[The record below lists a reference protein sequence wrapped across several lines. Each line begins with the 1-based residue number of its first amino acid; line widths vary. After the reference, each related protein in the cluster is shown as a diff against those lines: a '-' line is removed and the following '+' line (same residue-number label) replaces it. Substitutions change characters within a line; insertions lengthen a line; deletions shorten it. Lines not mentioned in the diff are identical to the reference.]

1 MTAASLT
8 VSDLVVEFGSAG
20 YRIRPLEGLG
30 MSAVDGELVVL
41 LGPSGC
47 GKTTLLSC
55 LAGLLTPMSGS
66 VRFCDTEVTA
76 LDRQALTDYRRR
88 SVGIVFQAFNLVR
101 SLTAREN
108 VMAPMLLSGV
118 RRREA
123 GARADE
129 LLERVGLAERARH
142 RPGDLSGGQQQRVA
156 IARALVHDPPLLL
169 ADEPT
174 AHLDHIQVEG
184 ILQLLRQLA
193 VPGRLV
199 LVSTHD
205 DRVTRLADRV
215 IELAPRGQEAMAT
228 EPVTI
233 ELPAGEILFRQGDYG
248 DLVYMIEA
256 GKIELYRVREDGSE
270 EPIVTMRR
278 GQYFGEIAPLLS
290 MPRTSSARAVG
301 QTRVT
306 GYPLNQFS
314 RRFPSIMA
322 AAMQEP
328 RNRTITL
335 AAEAQPRRGDSAVMA
350 LSLGGPALCPRG
362 HRLPPLPPG
371 MAGDLVRLRCGC
383 PLATASDEAL
393 VAEFGRVLDRHEREQ
408 RIRDAARARS

>member
-1 MTAASLT
+1 VTAARLA
-8 VSDLVVEFGSAG
+8 VSDLVVEFPSAG
-20 YRIRPLEGLG
+20 YRIRPLDGLS
-30 MSAVDGELVVL
+30 MNAVDGELVVL

-55 LAGLLTPMSGS
+55 IAGLLTPTSGS
-66 VRFCDTEVTA
+66 VRFGDTEVTA
-76 LDRQALTDYRRR
+76 LAGRTLTEYRRL

-118 RRREA
+118 RRRDA
-123 GARADE
+123 GARADV

-142 RPGDLSGGQQQRVA
+142 RPGGLSGGQQQRVA

-184 ILQLLRQLA
+184 ILKLLRELA
-193 VPGRLV
+193 TSGRLV

-215 IELAPRGQEAMAT
+215 IELAPRGEEAMAT
-228 EPVTI
+228 EPVTVD
-233 ELPAGEILFRQGDYG
+233 LVAGETLFLQGDYG
-248 DLVYMIEA
+248 DLVYMMEA
-256 GKIELYRVREDGSE
+256 GEIELYRVRDDGSE
-270 EPIVTMRR
+270 EPIVTMHP

-290 MPRTSSARAVG
+290 MPRTSCARAIG
-301 QTRVT
+301 PARVT

-314 RRFPSIMA
+314 RRFPSIVGA
-322 AAMQEP
+322 AQK
-328 RNRTITL
+328 
-335 AAEAQPRRGDSAVMA
+335 PRRQTMSIATIPERPRSATRA
-350 LSLGGPALCPRG
+350 EPTTDGRTCTKG
-362 HRLPPLPPG
+362 HPMPRLPPGP
-371 MAGDLVRLRCGC
+371 AGRLVRLRCGC
-383 PLATASDEAL
+383 PLATATDEAL
-393 VAEFGRVLDRHEREQ
+393 VAEFGRVLDPQEREQ
-408 RIRDAARARS
+408 RIREAARART